1 MDIKTHLRSILAQK
15 FIPLVKKDKCELC
28 DSTDRLEV
36 HHDTQFIVIL
46 EETLKELNLEI
57 KEDIKDYS
65 EKDLNMIINI
75 ILGKHLQLQYLTLC
89 NNCHI
94 NIHKNNK
101 IIGSGWDKYLYKLEL
116 NKNKKDEERQQY
128 VDNILIPYLKN
139 IVGVKLYK
147 DKKKELID
155 FIGLK
160 DISGHI
166 QKSISQL
173 NAYLCKYNI
182 MINSYTDWNR
192 KINNKLIN
200 NNYGKVYWIIS
211 KIS

>member
-15 FIPLVKKDKCELC
+15 FIPLVKKDKCEIC
-28 DSTDRLEV
+28 NSTDKLEV

-46 EETLKELNLEI
+46 EDTLKELNLEI
-57 KEDIKDYS
+57 KEDIKYYS

-89 NNCHI
+89 NICHI

-128 VDNILIPYLKN
+128 VNNTLVPYLEN

-147 DKKKELID
+147 DNITQLIEK
-155 FIGLK
+155 INLQVNRK
-160 DISGHI
+160 L
-166 QKSISQL
+166 QKSYSKFNNWFIENDL
-173 NAYLCKYNI
+173 NY
-182 MINSYTDWNR
+182 
-192 KINNKLIN
+192 KIIPKKSNNLR
-200 NNYGKVYWIIS
+200 YWIIN
-211 KIS
+211 KV

>member
-15 FIPLVKKDKCELC
+15 FIPLVKKDKCEIC
-28 DSTDRLEV
+28 DSTDKLEV
-36 HHDTQFIVIL
+36 HHETQFIVIL
-46 EETLKELNLEI
+46 EDTLKELNLEI

-65 EKDLNMIINI
+65 EKDLNMITNI
-75 ILGKHLQLQYLTLC
+75 ILGKYLHLQYLTLC

-128 VDNILIPYLKN
+128 VENILIPYLKN

-147 DKKKELID
+147 NEKKELID
-155 FIGLK
+155 IIGLK
-160 DISGHI
+160 DTRFHI

-173 NAYLCKYNI
+173 NAYLFKYNI
-182 MINSYTDWNR
+182 IINSYTDWNR
-192 KINNKLIN
+192 KIK

>member
-1 MDIKTHLRSILAQK
+1 
-15 FIPLVKKDKCELC
+15 
-28 DSTDRLEV
+28 
-36 HHDTQFIVIL
+36 
-46 EETLKELNLEI
+46 
-57 KEDIKDYS
+57 
-65 EKDLNMIINI
+65 
-75 ILGKHLQLQYLTLC
+75 
-89 NNCHI
+89 
-94 NIHKNNK
+94 
-101 IIGSGWDKYLYKLEL
+101 
-116 NKNKKDEERQQY
+116 
-128 VDNILIPYLKN
+128 LIPYLKN

-147 DKKKELID
+147 DKKKEFID

>member
-15 FIPLVKKDKCELC
+15 FIPLVKKDKCEIC

-36 HHDTQFIVIL
+36 HHETQFIVIL
-46 EETLKELNLEI
+46 EDTLKELNLEI

-65 EKDLNMIINI
+65 EKDLNMITNI
-75 ILGKHLQLQYLTLC
+75 ILGKHLHLQYLTLC

-128 VDNILIPYLKN
+128 VENTLILYLEN

-147 DKKKELID
+147 NEKKELID
-155 FIGLK
+155 IIGLK
-160 DISGHI
+160 DTRFHI

-173 NAYLCKYNI
+173 NAYLFKYNI
-182 MINSYTDWNR
+182 IINSYTDWNR
-192 KINNKLIN
+192 KIK